1 VAPPVFKTCSRGSP
15 AVCDVMLLAKSWVFR
30 RCRLRWVTL
39 WKLGVATQWALNGG
53 ELTSVSEPRHLC
65 AACGSSPV
73 VAGRAANSCF
83 ARTAQQILASE
94 FHQW

>member
-1 VAPPVFKTCSRGSP
+1 VALPVFKTRARGSL
-15 AVCDVMLLAKSWVFR
+15 AVCEVTLLAKSWFFR

-53 ELTSVSEPRHLC
+53 ELTSVSDPRHVC
-65 AACGSSPV
+65 AASGSSAV